1 MSSWNQPSRT
11 RGGVK
16 TTTPEAITWRERV
29 LAALVASVVFNLSTF
44 LLLAV
49 FLRGVRGIPGTT
61 FLPPIALVATLTVV
75 PAIAGFCLGFTRLV
89 PLLGH
94 TFYTNPESER
104 DLRIT
109 VAIWLAFAVCTYL
122 VGVLAT

>member
-1 MSSWNQPSRT
+1 MSSWDQPSRT
-11 RGGVK
+11 HRGVK
-16 TTTPEAITWRERV
+16 AAPPEAITWRERV
-29 LAALVASVVFNLSTF
+29 LAALDASVVFNLSTF
-44 LLLAV
+44 LLFAV
-49 FLRGVRGIPGTT
+49 FFRGVRGIPGTA
-61 FLPPIALVATLTVV
+61 FLPPIALVAVLTVV
-75 PAIAGFCLGFTRLV
+75 PAIAGFCLGFAKLV

-94 TFYTNPESER
+94 TFYTNPKSER